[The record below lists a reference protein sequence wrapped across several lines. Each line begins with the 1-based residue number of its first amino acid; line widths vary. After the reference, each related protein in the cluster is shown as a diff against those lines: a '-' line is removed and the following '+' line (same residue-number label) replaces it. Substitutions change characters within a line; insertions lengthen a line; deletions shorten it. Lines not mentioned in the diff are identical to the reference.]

1 MAAEL
6 KKKITKID
14 KLVFIYKMELPG
26 DNQVLQIEEVPMN
39 KSSNHRVQPDNGNY
53 FNFTQFDF

>member
-1 MAAEL
+1 MKTMTKYIKSKIDSWNCRKEDENNLDGKLMAAEL

-26 DNQVLQIEEVPMN
+26 DNQVL
-39 KSSNHRVQPDNGNY
+39 
-53 FNFTQFDF
+53 

>member
-1 MAAEL
+1 M
-6 KKKITKID
+6 
-14 KLVFIYKMELPG
+14 FIYKMELPG
-26 DNQVLQIEEVPMN
+26 DNQVLWIEEVPMN